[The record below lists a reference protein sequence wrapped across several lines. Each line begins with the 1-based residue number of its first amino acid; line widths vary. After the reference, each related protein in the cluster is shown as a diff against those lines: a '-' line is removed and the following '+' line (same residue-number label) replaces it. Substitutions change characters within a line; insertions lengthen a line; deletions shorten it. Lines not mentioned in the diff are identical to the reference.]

1 MMHNLKT
8 CINTHCGYPPYL
20 RIHSQNPKHKEKFLL
35 FFLYILSILLLL
47 IAKIPPPGRGDFC
60 ILGRIFYLNIAL
72 SPSFSP
78 NLSLSPALISSTLST
93 AILGLLTSATPAK
106 CEIFLSIC
114 IILVSSTQR
123 MSKSNCIPFIQKG
136 YVPFLSKTKSM
147 AQPRHRDFLSESP
160 RSRSARVAAI
170 SKLNCLSP
178 KKTVLGPEDK
188 TATLGCFSL

>member
-1 MMHNLKT
+1 MMHNSKT
-8 CINTHCGYPPYL
+8 CINTHCGYHPYL
-20 RIHSQNPKHKEKFLL
+20 RIHSQNSKHKEKILL

-47 IAKIPPPGRGDFC
+47 IAKIPRNRDFC
-60 ILGRIFYLNIAL
+60 ISGRIFYLNIAL

-114 IILVSSTQR
+114 TIFVSSTQR

-136 YVPFLSKTKSM
+136 YMPFLSKIKSM
-147 AQPRHRDFLSESP
+147 AQPGHRDFLSESP